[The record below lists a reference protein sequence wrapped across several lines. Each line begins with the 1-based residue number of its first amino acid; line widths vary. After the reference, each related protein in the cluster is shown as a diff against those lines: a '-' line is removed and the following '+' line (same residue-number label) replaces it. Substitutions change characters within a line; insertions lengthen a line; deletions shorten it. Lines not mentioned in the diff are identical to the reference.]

1 MGGQEPDRRR
11 ANREFGLRL
20 LIPAALFVGLLVLIV
35 STVPSEV
42 ILPAVVVV
50 SGGVLAGGI
59 IGFLTGVRGPH
70 WPIYALIFTTVAV
83 LLLLPSPWQGL
94 ALVAVPAA
102 AGGYAM
108 GKEIAFFRL
117 DRRHPVPL
125 VNH

>member
-1 MGGQEPDRRR
+1 MDGQEPDRRR
-11 ANREFGLRL
+11 TNRECALRL
-20 LIPAALFVGLLVLIV
+20 LIPAALLVGLLVLIL
-35 STVPSEV
+35 STVPPEV
-42 ILPAVVVV
+42 IPPALVVI

-70 WPIYALIFTTVAV
+70 WPIYALMFSAVAV
-83 LLLLPSPWQGL
+83 LLLLPSPWRGL

-102 AGGYAM
+102 AGGYAL

-117 DRRHPVPL
+117 DRRPRVRP

>member
-1 MGGQEPDRRR
+1 MNGQEPDRRR
-11 ANREFGLRL
+11 ANRDRLRL
-20 LIPAALFVGLLVLIV
+20 LIPMALLVGLLILIL
-35 STVPSEV
+35 STVPPEV

-59 IGFLTGVRGPH
+59 VGFLTGVRGPH
-70 WPIYALIFTTVAV
+70 WPIYALMFSTVAV

-102 AGGYAM
+102 ASGYAL

-117 DRRHPVPL
+117 DRRHRVRP